1 MKLEHKGPPIVAQP
15 FYVTASEFSGN
26 IAIEIYVGSRLI
38 SQRDCPD
45 PPCHEF
51 VMIPEVAAGEM
62 LRVVAWDATG
72 QQKKLEL
79 PVVHQSQ
86 EGMTVGI

>member
-1 MKLEHKGPPIVAQP
+1 MKLEHKGPAVAAQL
-15 FYVTASEFSGN
+15 FSVTASEFSGS
-26 IAIEIYVGSRLI
+26 IAIKIYVGSRLI

-45 PPCHEF
+45 PPCHEI
-51 VMIPEVAAGEM
+51 VMIPEAAAGEM
-62 LRVVAWDATG
+62 LRVVTWDATG

-86 EGMTVGI
+86 TRMPVGI